1 MQLVVRQSQ
10 SSPTSKG
17 YSKRKESLKKEN
29 GKDNLSPSTQI
40 ISMAIVMHAIILDI
54 NVLNVKCIQKGE
66 QSIVHQLKHTL
77 VK

>member
-1 MQLVVRQSQ
+1 MQHIVRQSQ

-17 YSKRKESLKKEN
+17 CSKREESLKQAN
-29 GKDNLSPSTQI
+29 GKDNFSPGTQI

-54 NVLNVKCIQKGE
+54 KLLIVKCIQEEE
-66 QSIVHQLKHTL
+66 QNIIHQLKCTL